1 MITTP
6 QRIDHTVAI
15 GEAASQLLSQGAN
28 PIIRYRFNADPA
40 ESIAFSYSPLLEAV
54 LSLHVLSQPKHHPL
68 QHPWVRRARSLPPE
82 LRREIAAFR
91 FAYDAF
97 VPEFLMPSPASPYR
111 SFEED
116 LRELEQ
122 LDETTLALGFLRPL
136 YDHRGERDEKLLADP
151 AVRNHVLS
159 RAELAGGDPALAALI
174 FEAPH
179 ELAERFAALL
189 DSYWAEAFEEEWRA
203 LEPRLAETVHEA
215 GRQIAGDGVYDYLT
229 ALSPQLLIDPGRRE
243 IRRDLPHEHT
253 VEVGPRSEL
262 VLVPSVFVWP
272 HVRLNC
278 DPPWPPAIVYPA
290 PFALAGGKSK
300 LPSEDVVH
308 VLRALADDTRLR
320 ALKLIAAGER
330 STQELAPLIGIS
342 EAGLSKHLRQ
352 LARAGLVQARRD
364 GYYVLYSLQPERI
377 STLSEAVLRFL
388 RETA

>member
-1 MITTP
+1 
-6 QRIDHTVAI
+6 VAI

-28 PIIRYRFNADPA
+28 PIIRYRFSAEPA

-91 FAYDAF
+91 FAYDGF
-97 VPEFLMPSPASPYR
+97 VPEFLMPLPGSPFR

-122 LDETTLALGFLRPL
+122 LDDSTLALGFLRPV
-136 YDHRGERDEKLLADP
+136 YDHRGERDETLLAEP
-151 AVRNHVLS
+151 HVREHVLA
-159 RAELAGGDPALAALI
+159 RADPELGALI
-174 FEAPH
+174 FDDPR

-189 DSYWAEAFEEEWRA
+189 AAYWEAAFEEEWHA

-215 GRQIAGDGVYDYLT
+215 GRRLAGDGVYDYL
-229 ALSPQLLIDPGRRE
+229 ARLSPQLLIDPRRRE

-253 VEVGPRSEL
+253 VEVGPSSEL
-262 VLVPSVFVWP
+262 VLVPSAFVWP
-272 HVRLNC
+272 HVRVNC

-308 VLRALADDTRLR
+308 VLRALADETRLR

-342 EAGLSKHLRQ
+342 EAGLSKHLRL

-364 GYYVLYSLQPERI
+364 GYYVLYSLEPERI
-377 STLSEAVLRFL
+377 STLSDAVLLFL
-388 RETA
+388 QETA